1 MQLHRVKAVHVKVLL
16 QKVICNRSRFEIR
29 SARIDRSVRPRA
41 TTSSLQSFQRGH
53 RRPRG
58 SGVSSRLLRRWAGSS
73 MTFPF
78 TCSSCGFVN
87 QFGWSQIGQK
97 IQCAGCEKTM
107 TVPVPTDAVGPATSA
122 PRATTFRCPSCR
134 RKFATKPELAGKK
147 IRCSG
152 CGAGVRVPGMTRKP
166 RARPREPGSPS
177 RRCGISPRSNQ
188 VDTPHRLL
196 GDRPQR
202 STRQT
207 AEAKSNTQ
215 PSPLLDELGWI
226 ETAKRPRRAEPVLPS
241 RTELMEQVRQKA
253 AEEEAIDTQTK
264 AEKAKKKKKKKKG
277 SSYFDP
283 KETLTL
289 VAGVGAVVAVLA
301 FLAWGYPG
309 IRFPLG
315 GVLCVIGFIVY
326 LLGWTALRQ
335 LVAEEGILKAL
346 MFRFC
351 PPYQWWF
358 VITRWDESRDFF
370 AFFAAGAVIMAIGG
384 GIIKTSEEGKRA
396 EASDRAFPKMQQA
409 RQAEPAPALTPFGRD

>member
-1 MQLHRVKAVHVKVLL
+1 M
-16 QKVICNRSRFEIR
+16 RSGHFK
-29 SARIDRSVRPRA
+29 RA
-41 TTSSLQSFQRGH
+41 SSTAAPGRAITFNMRG
-53 RRPRG
+53 
-58 SGVSSRLLRRWAGSS
+58 AGSR

-78 TCSSCGFVN
+78 TCSGCGHVN
-87 QFGWSQIGQK
+87 DFGWSQIGQT
-97 IQCAGCEKTM
+97 IRCVGCEKTM
-107 TVPVPTDAVGPATSA
+107 TVPVPTDAVGPATSP

-134 RKFATKPELAGKK
+134 RKFAIKPELAGKK

-152 CGAGVRVPGMTRKP
+152 CGAGVRVPGS
-166 RARPREPGSPS
+166 EQESLSPTS
-177 RRCGISPRSNQ
+177 RTGKSAHPRS
-188 VDTPHRLL
+188 DHADPTR
-196 GDRPQR
+196 RPAR
-202 STRQT
+202 VLPAPTDAREAAGEGVTR
-207 AEAKSNTQ
+207 
-215 PSPLLDELGWI
+215 PSPLLDELGWV

-241 RTELMEQVRQKA
+241 RSELIEQVRQQA
-253 AEEEAIDTQTK
+253 AEEEANETK
-264 AEKAKKKKKKKKG
+264 IRNEKTKKKKKKKKG

-315 GVLCVIGFIVY
+315 CVLCVIGFIVY

-358 VITRWDESRDFF
+358 VITRWDETRDFF
-370 AFFAAGAVIMAIGG
+370 AFFAAGAAIMAIGG

-396 EASDRAFPKMQQA
+396 EASDRAFQKMQRA
-409 RQAEPAPALTPFGRD
+409 RPAEPAATPAPFDRDRD